1 MASRIVG
8 EAVTILAIDGGVIR
22 DLIPGTVVAFLEAQ
36 LHELDGPDVRLADY
50 FRPGTSTAPTSRTA
64 HTSSHRGESLM
75 EWPRGDDKT

>member
-50 FRPGTSTAPTSRTA
+50 FPARDINRSYLENSPYIFPQRRVINGMAAGR
-64 HTSSHRGESLM
+64 R
-75 EWPRGDDKT
+75 